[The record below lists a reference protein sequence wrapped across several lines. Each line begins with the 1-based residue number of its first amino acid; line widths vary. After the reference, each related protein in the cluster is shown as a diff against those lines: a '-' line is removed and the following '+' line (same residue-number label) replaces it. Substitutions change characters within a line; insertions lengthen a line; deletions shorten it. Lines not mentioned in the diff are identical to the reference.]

1 MATKI
6 EWDIFDYAARD
17 VLSELLDELG
27 ASYREM
33 ESLTYGEVTYSRIRD
48 IKMGNKAPVRLSEF
62 IRLSA
67 ISHCLPA
74 QALHMVIDRVNELEN
89 EEYMSMTQEERDSIN
104 EIFEMLRTQQSSAD
118 TPEPIVRST
127 VDDDN
132 VSVAETLS
140 KLKRGDLD
148 IAALEDEH
156 KFDGDGDGP
165 A

>member
-1 MATKI
+1 
-6 EWDIFDYAARD
+6 
-17 VLSELLDELG
+17 
-27 ASYREM
+27 
-33 ESLTYGEVTYSRIRD
+33 
-48 IKMGNKAPVRLSEF
+48 
-62 IRLSA
+62 
-67 ISHCLPA
+67 
-74 QALHMVIDRVNELEN
+74 
-89 EEYMSMTQEERDSIN
+89 MSMTQEERDSIN

-132 VSVAETLS
+132 ARVAETLS